1 MTRTDWYGGLRWVSE
16 RNVGSDIP
24 ASVATR
30 VVLEAGEASDRLRE
44 REALRSAAEIV
55 DRQP

>member
-1 MTRTDWYGGLRWVSE
+1 MTRTDWYGGLRWITE
-16 RNVGSDIP
+16 RDSIP